1 MGLGDTHDRGGVG
14 DIGALFLHSLAVGGA
29 TLPTEK
35 ADAVTDTVL
44 GSLSALT
51 DLAMLIDD
59 EPTRE
64 TRRQEMLRMIEL
76 YLEDTLK
83 G

>member
-1 MGLGDTHDRGGVG
+1 VSNGR
-14 DIGALFLHSLAVGGA
+14 ARFA
-29 TLPTEK
+29 PTK

-51 DLAMLIDD
+51 DLAMLIDN

-64 TRRQEMLRMIEL
+64 TRREEMLRMIQL
-76 YLEDTLK
+76 YLEDTLR